1 MQPNGAQVALNSAH
15 EPTVRDGVQK
25 GLLWDGFYPDVHTG
39 ALLRRFPVRKAVLVT
54 EAIEMNET
62 TKHLVS
68 GLCMAIALL
77 GITVGGASAALC
89 PPAGYM
95 GEVIGTDI
103 GNNTFEVQTT
113 HNWSYNWSNPGWQLN
128 DTTMKWTFPNKD
140 AADEVDVG
148 DYVEILGFPETSGWV
163 IGLGKMESSTEKIIT
178 DIYGDPNFLEPYF
191 LNPLDP
197 PLSGGYTLKYD
208 SKPNCSDCGMCNCVA
223 DYTNVTIVNKT
234 GQIEV
239 ADHQL
244 YPGQG
249 CTYEGLECHI
259 NITFHSGEAPDYPEC
274 TDRPGVGPQPISDF
288 TVHIIR
294 VPATENQPPVA
305 NFTYSPEYPVAGEMV
320 AFDASGSTDPDG
332 NITGYRWDFGDGNI
346 TTTSEK
352 IAMHTYTSKGDY
364 NVNLTV
370 TDNKDAEHS
379 ANHTV
384 AVTAR
389 GDLNHDGDITIVDV
403 VIVLGIAV
411 RGEYTP
417 EADMDENGYVNALDA
432 RMVMYVATT

>member
-1 MQPNGAQVALNSAH
+1 MCIPGTAL
-15 EPTVRDGVQK
+15 EV
-25 GLLWDGFYPDVHTG
+25 
-39 ALLRRFPVRKAVLVT
+39 FPVRKAVLVT
-54 EAIEMNET
+54 EVIEMNET

-77 GITVGGASAALC
+77 GILVGGASAALC
-89 PPAGYM
+89 PEGYM
-95 GEVIGTDI
+95 GEVIGTDAK
-103 GNNTFEVQTT
+103 NNTFEVQTT
-113 HNWSYNWSNPGWQLN
+113 HEWSYNGSNHEWQPNVTIMEWL
-128 DTTMKWTFPNKD
+128 FPNED
-140 AADEVDVG
+140 AMNEICVG
-148 DYVEILGFPETSGWV
+148 DYVEILGFAASPGWV
-163 IGLGKMESSTEKIIT
+163 IGLGKMKSSTEKIIT
-178 DIYGDPNFLEPYF
+178 DMYGDPDLLEPYF
-191 LNPLDP
+191 HDAQNP
-197 PLSGGYTLKYD
+197 PLLGGYTLEYD
-208 SKPNCSDCGMCNCVA
+208 SKPNCSDCGACNCVA

-234 GQIEV
+234 GHIV
-239 ADHQL
+239 VDSHRL
-244 YPGQG
+244 YPGRN
-249 CTYEGLECHI
+249 CTHSGAEYRI
-259 NITFHSGEAPDYPEC
+259 NITFHSGEAPAHPEC
-274 TDRPGVGPQPISDF
+274 TDQPGFGPQPISDF

-332 NITGYRWDFGDGNI
+332 NITGYRWDFDDGNI

-352 IAMHTYTSKGDY
+352 ITMHPYTSKGDY

-370 TDNKDAEHS
+370 VDNKDAEHS

-389 GDLNHDGDITIVDV
+389 GDLNHDGNITIADV